1 MNKAGTKTTART
13 TSAAQLQKK
22 QIQGLKHQLEQ
33 LSKFVIRLTKHYEGV
48 TPELDKEL
56 QVLRSHLGSKSNPA
70 LAEASMS
77 TLTGLLMQHPDD
89 YKSRVKKLVSVVE
102 ESLRQLMKEES
113 ISAEVKSTASQFI
126 SGLPP
131 QNKNGAEPSTLFER
145 AIQIYQMALE
155 NVGRAEVATNQLSQ
169 NASSISDRLHV
180 QICQELRE
188 LINQLSLSNNK
199 DKQLEEVKS
208 QLIKGLDHEELLEC
222 CLVII
227 KAIVKDVVK
236 ERKHA
241 ERFVSGLHSSLHKVN
256 SSVKSSL
263 STAEDSFNEKDK
275 SNEALKTHITNIEEV
290 VESNTDIKKLKE
302 QAAEHLAKLSTSLDN
317 RERADKEEQMVLIEL
332 LKDMQSQ
339 LTNMEKSAAEFKHRL
354 VEQKYQSHHDALTQV
369 PNRTAYNERVEL
381 EFRRWKRHGDELS
394 MALIDVDFFK
404 KINDNYGH
412 AAGDKTLQ
420 VIAQNINN
428 SLRSTDFLARWGGEE
443 FVVLLPGT
451 ASEELNKPLEAIRKK
466 VQRIPFKFKEQKVS
480 ITVSIGA
487 TSFNAGDSIDKVF
500 ERADASLYEAKNSGR
515 NKTIIQAG

>member
-1 MNKAGTKTTART
+1 MNRTGNQT
-13 TSAAQLQKK
+13 TSRTASTAQVQKK

-56 QVLRSHLGSKSNPA
+56 QVLRSHLGAKSNPA

-77 TLTGLLMQHPDD
+77 SLTGLLLQHPDD
-89 YKSRVKKLVSVVE
+89 YKSRIKKSVNIIE
-102 ESLRQLMKEES
+102 ESVRQLIKEDY
-113 ISAEVKSTASQFI
+113 ISSEVKTSASQFI
-126 SGLPP
+126 STLAP
-131 QNKNGAEPSTLFER
+131 QGRADAEPSTLFER

-155 NVGRAEVATNQLSQ
+155 NAGQASLPVSQ
-169 NASSISDRLHV
+169 IDQNGVSISDRLHA
-180 QICQELRE
+180 QISQELRE

-199 DKQLEEVKS
+199 DKELEEVKS

-227 KAIVKDVVK
+227 KAIVKDVIK

-241 ERFVSGLHSSLHKVN
+241 EKFVSGLHNSLHKVN

-263 STAEDSFNEKDK
+263 QTAEVKLDEKTKNNDL
-275 SNEALKTHITNIEEV
+275 LKEHISNIEEV
-290 VESNTDIKKLKE
+290 VETNTDIKKLKQ
-302 QAAEHLAKLSTSLDN
+302 QAAEHLAKLSSTLDD
-317 RERADKEEQMVLIEL
+317 RERSDKEEQLVLIEL
-332 LKDMQSQ
+332 LRDMQNQ
-339 LTNMEKSAAEFKHRL
+339 LTSMEKSAADFKHRL
-354 VEQKYQSHHDALTQV
+354 VEQKYQSHHDSLTQV

-394 MALIDVDFFK
+394 LALVDVDLFK
-404 KINDNYGH
+404 KINDSYGH

-420 VIAQNINN
+420 VIAQNISNC
-428 SLRSTDFLARWGGEE
+428 LRSTDFLARWGGEE

-451 ASEELNKPLEAIRKK
+451 GAQELNKPLEAIRKK
-466 VQRIPFKFKEQKVS
+466 IQRIPFKFKEQKVS

-487 TSFNAGDSIDKVF
+487 TCFVAGDSIDSVF
-500 ERADASLYEAKNSGR
+500 ERADNGLYEAKNTGR